1 MSDKEDSL
9 LDILGYVLGIIIL
22 LIFYGGFQYFQM
34 RSGVQETTIEL
45 LSENFI
51 PGYNADGISLPLSIA
66 FGGTTPAKVFVNDNV
81 GNTKIVDVEVTQ
93 SGIPVL
99 SIFIGSEYYVEI
111 SGEELTQLRGF

>member
-1 MSDKEDSL
+1 ML
-9 LDILGYVLGIIIL
+9 NILGYAVGIIIL
-22 LIFYGGFQYFQM
+22 MVFYGGFQYFQM

-51 PGYNADGISLPLSIA
+51 PGYEADGISLPISIA
-66 FGGTTPAKVFVNDNV
+66 FGGTTPAKVFVNDIV

-111 SGEELTQLRGF
+111 SGNELTQLRGF